1 MLKDSWLLCRRY
13 FGHKPTIRPNAKK
26 LNKLF
31 MSKENT
37 TWEEFASRVR
47 TFQRGFMGEPKEVRA
62 GRGEFHENPTTCI
75 CEDTDAKA
83 KAGKMDS
90 RKVGKKNKKDGVTN
104 DEQNEDEDAEV
115 SSDYEEDQ
123 TDLQDR
129 GLYNGTR
136 LDYDDASSISEE
148 PELEEMLSD

>member
-1 MLKDSWLLCRRY
+1 
-13 FGHKPTIRPNAKK
+13 
-26 LNKLF
+26 
-31 MSKENT
+31 MSKDNT

-75 CEDTDAKA
+75 CEDTGAKV
-83 KAGKMDS
+83 KAGIMDS
-90 RKVGKKNKKDGVTN
+90 RKLGKKNNAVSN
-104 DEQNEDEDAEV
+104 DEQNEDEDNSET
-115 SSDYEEDQ
+115 DYEEDQ

-129 GLYNGTR
+129 ALYNGTR
-136 LDYDDASSISEE
+136 LDYDDALSVSDE

>member
-1 MLKDSWLLCRRY
+1 MKVFCDYRRY

-26 LNKLF
+26 LYKLF
-31 MSKENT
+31 LSKENT

-47 TFQRGFMGEPKEVRA
+47 TFQKGFMGEPKEVRA
-62 GRGEFHENPTTCI
+62 GRGEFHENPSTCI
-75 CEDTDAKA
+75 CENTDGKA
-83 KAGKMDS
+83 KEGGVDS
-90 RKVGKKNKKDGVTN
+90 RKIGKKNKVT
-104 DEQNEDEDAEV
+104 NEDEDAEW

-136 LDYDDASSISEE
+136 LDYEDMSSSDE